1 MEFFRENITWKP
13 VKIPWSVKGNF
24 YLLLY
29 KQLQEIQNKI
39 LDSTVMAFT
48 FTIYGQDNPVR
59 AV

>member
-13 VKIPWSVKGNF
+13 VKIPWFVKGNF